1 MIANTWVMTTGVRLQ
16 GLARLSATAKAA
28 RPAAVPKAITVS
40 AIPLAGWYDFPSA
53 VAPAANTAATATPRA
68 SAACA
73 AAARRSATGRASVA
87 RVVISSTNPSK
98 IRGRTG
104 SQLRRRLA

>member
-53 VAPAANTAATATPRA
+53 VAMAANTAATARPTA

-73 AAARRSATGRASVA
+73 TAARRSATGRASVA
-87 RVVISSTNPSK
+87 PVAISSHQSIQDPGPH
-98 IRGRTG
+98 RFP
-104 SQLRRRLA
+104 A